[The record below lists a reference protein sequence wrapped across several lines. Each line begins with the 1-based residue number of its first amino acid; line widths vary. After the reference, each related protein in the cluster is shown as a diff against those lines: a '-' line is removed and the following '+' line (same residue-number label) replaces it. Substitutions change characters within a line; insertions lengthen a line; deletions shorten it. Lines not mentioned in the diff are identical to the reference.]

1 MIPATGRHR
10 RFRIT
15 IRLSSA
21 ERRWLDQE
29 AERCG
34 ITLSAFA
41 RNALLCVKP
50 LRSARK
56 PSVQISVL
64 VRILDRLGVVVSAL
78 RGISLQIAATSG
90 GVLPS
95 VQREL
100 LRTLAE
106 LRTLRLPLL
115 QALGKRRHT
124 A

>member
-1 MIPATGRHR
+1 MIPGTGRHR

-50 LRSARK
+50 LRSARR
-56 PSVQISVL
+56 PSAQTSLL
-64 VRILDRLGVVVSAL
+64 VRILDRLGTVVSAL
-78 RGISLQIAATSG
+78 RGISLQFTATLG
-90 GVLPS
+90 EDLPS

-106 LRTLRLPLL
+106 LRALRPPLL

-124 A
+124 T